1 MKSPVIRTRPLNDTQ
16 TLEPK
21 VSVSAQ
27 VLELGNLFEVGALA
41 ARIGALITAFRK
53 QVPECVIA
61 VAAFD
66 VTARTIR
73 GIECSDQVEEVVAAQ
88 LAVQLSAADFIKSL
102 DQAQDGMAVAPPS
115 AMLPDNSLSRW
126 VAHRISPDLVCLV
139 GVWRE
144 KSFGDF
150 QAIDSNEIAE
160 FAKGVAV
167 TLMLRVCYDRENI
180 ENLCAFFDRCNMA
193 FLVVDGALRLLRSNQ
208 LAERLIR
215 NGDYLAAG
223 SDELQTGNA
232 SLDLRLRR
240 NVSEM
245 LSLGGLREAAIVP
258 LQSKKD
264 GALIKA
270 TVIPLRT
277 ASDHLAG
284 APIAAIAVPYAE
296 QSGISSSDLL
306 GLGFTKAEADLVA
319 ALLEGKTI
327 KEYAQLKGR
336 AIPTVR
342 AHLKRVMMRLRVHRQ
357 ADLVRILLGMT
368 R

>member
-1 MKSPVIRTRPLNDTQ
+1 VP
-16 TLEPK
+16 
-21 VSVSAQ
+21 AQ

-41 ARIGALITAFRK
+41 NRIGALITGFRK

-66 VTARTIR
+66 LTARTIR
-73 GIECSDQVEEVVAAQ
+73 GIECSDQVDEVVAAQ
-88 LAVQLSAADFIKSL
+88 LAVQLSAADFITSL
-102 DQAQDGMAVAPPS
+102 DQAPDGATVAVPAG
-115 AMLPDNSLSRW
+115 MLPDNTLSRW
-126 VAHRISPDLVCLV
+126 ILHRVSPDLVCLV

-144 KSFGDF
+144 KEFGDF
-150 QAIDSNEIAE
+150 QTIDAGEIGE
-160 FAKGVAV
+160 FARGVAV
-167 TLMLRVCYDRENI
+167 TLTLRVCYDRENI
-180 ENLCAFFDRCNMA
+180 DNLCTFFDRCNMA
-193 FLVVDGALRLLRSNQ
+193 FLVVDGGLRLLRTNQ

-215 NGDYLAAG
+215 NGDYLASAG
-223 SDELQTGNA
+223 NELQTGNA
-232 SLDLRLRR
+232 SLDMRLRR
-240 NVSEM
+240 NVSEI
-245 LSLGGLREAAIVP
+245 LSLAGIRETAIVP

-270 TVIPLRT
+270 TVIPLRM

-296 QSGISSSDLL
+296 QAGISSSDLL
-306 GLGFTKAEADLVA
+306 GLGFTKAEAELVA